1 MADRQPI
8 VLVSGAFAELPPG
21 DGIIGASVTLISNP
35 SGLYT
40 LGGELGY
47 DGTAITALAS
57 GNAALSDVAGAVA
70 SGNAAL
76 VDSAEALASGN
87 AALTLAVAE
96 GGALASGNA
105 ALADAATALASGNA
119 GISLAIASG
128 NVAQASGNAA
138 LADVGGKYDKT
149 GGPISGTVR
158 VQAQSY
164 SDVRDEGLENG
175 TITLDFG
182 SANNFKMTLT
192 GTSTL
197 GAPTN
202 ASGGQSGSIFIL
214 QDGTGSRTLAYNAV
228 FAFAGGTAPTL
239 TTAASGQ
246 DALLYYV
253 QDPSTIITTSV
264 LNV

>member
-21 DGIIGASVTLISNP
+21 DGIIGASVSLISNP

-57 GNAALSDVAGAVA
+57 GNAALSDVAGAIA

-119 GISLAIASG
+119 GIADAATAL
-128 NVAQASGNAA
+128 ASGNAA
-138 LADVGGKYDKT
+138 LTDVGGKYDKT

-164 SDVRDEGLENG
+164 SDVRDEGLESG

-182 SANNFKMTLT
+182 SSNNFKMTLT

-264 LNV
+264 LNIS

>member
-21 DGIIGASVTLISNP
+21 DGIIGASVSLISNP

-57 GNAALSDVAGAVA
+57 GNAALSDVAGAIA

-96 GGALASGNA
+96 ASGNAALAVAATALASGNA
-105 ALADAATALASGNA
+105 GIADAATALASGNA
-119 GISLAIASG
+119 
-128 NVAQASGNAA
+128 A
-138 LADVGGKYDKT
+138 LTDVGGKYDKT

-164 SDVRDEGLENG
+164 SDIKDEGLESG
-175 TITLDFG
+175 TVTLDFG
-182 SANNFKMTLT
+182 SSNNFKITLT

-228 FAFAGGTAPTL
+228 FAFAGGIAPTL

>member
-21 DGIIGASVTLISNP
+21 DGIIGASVSLISNP

-57 GNAALSDVAGAVA
+57 GNAALADVAGASA

-76 VDSAEALASGN
+76 VDAAEALASGN

-96 GGALASGNA
+96 EGALASGNA
-105 ALADAATALASGNA
+105 ALVDAATALASGNA
-119 GISLAIASG
+119 ALVDAST
-128 NVAQASGNAA
+128 ALASGNAA
-138 LADVGGKYDKT
+138 LTDVGGKYDKT
-149 GGPISGTVR
+149 GGPISGNVR
-158 VQAQSY
+158 TQSQTY
-164 SDVRDEGLENG
+164 ADIREEGLESG

-182 SANNFKMTLT
+182 SSNNFQMTLT
-192 GTSTL
+192 GNGTL

-239 TTAASGQ
+239 TTTASGQ

-253 QDPSTIITTSV
+253 QDASTIITTSV
-264 LNV
+264 LNIS

>member
-8 VLVSGAFAELPPG
+8 VLISGAFAELPPG
-21 DGIIGASVTLISNP
+21 DGIIGASVSLISNP

-57 GNAALSDVAGAVA
+57 GNAALSVGASALA

-76 VDSAEALASGN
+76 TDSAVALASGN

-105 ALADAATALASGNA
+105 ALVDAATALASGNA
-119 GISLAIASG
+119 ALVDAS
-128 NVAQASGNAA
+128 VALASGNAA
-138 LADVGGKYDKT
+138 LTDVGGKYDKT
-149 GGPISGTVR
+149 GGPISGNVR
-158 VQAQSY
+158 TQSQTY
-164 SDVRDEGLENG
+164 ADIRDEGLENG

-182 SANNFKMTLT
+182 SSNNFKMTLT
-192 GTSTL
+192 GNGTL

-239 TTAASGQ
+239 TTTASGQ

-253 QDPSTIITTSV
+253 QDPSTIITTSI
-264 LNV
+264 LDIS

>member
-47 DGTAITALAS
+47 DGTAINALAS
-57 GNAALSDVAGAVA
+57 GNAALSDVAGAIA

-119 GISLAIASG
+119 GIADAATALS
-128 NVAQASGNAA
+128 SGNAA
-138 LADVGGKYDKT
+138 LTDVGGKYAKT

-158 VQAQSY
+158 VEKQSY
-164 SDVRDEGLENG
+164 SDVRDEGLESG

-182 SANNFKMTLT
+182 SSNNFKMTLT

-253 QDPSTIITTSV
+253 QDASTIITTSV

>member
-57 GNAALSDVAGAVA
+57 GNAALSDVAGAA
-70 SGNAAL
+70 T
-76 VDSAEALASGN
+76 ALASGN
-87 AALTLAVAE
+87 A
-96 GGALASGNA
+96 GI
-105 ALADAATALASGNA
+105 ADAATALASGNA
-119 GISLAIASG
+119 
-128 NVAQASGNAA
+128 A
-138 LADVGGKYDKT
+138 LTDVGGKYDKT

-164 SDVRDEGLENG
+164 SDVRDEGLESG

-182 SANNFKMTLT
+182 SSNNFKMTLT

-264 LNV
+264 LNIS

>member
-57 GNAALSDVAGAVA
+57 GNAALSDVAGAIA

-119 GISLAIASG
+119 GIADAATAL
-128 NVAQASGNAA
+128 ASGNAA
-138 LADVGGKYDKT
+138 LTDVGGKYDKT

-164 SDVRDEGLENG
+164 SDVRDEGLESG

-182 SANNFKMTLT
+182 SSNNFKMTLT

-228 FAFAGGTAPTL
+228 FAFAGGSAPTL

-253 QDPSTIITTSV
+253 QDASTIITTSV

>member
-21 DGIIGASVTLISNP
+21 DGIIGASVTLISNA

-119 GISLAIASG
+119 GIADAATAL
-128 NVAQASGNAA
+128 ASGNAA
-138 LADVGGKYDKT
+138 LTDVGGKYDKT

-158 VQAQSY
+158 VEKQSY
-164 SDVRDEGLENG
+164 ADVRDEGLESG

-182 SANNFKMTLT
+182 SSNNFKMTLT

>member
-21 DGIIGASVTLISNP
+21 DGIIGASVSLISNP

-57 GNAALSDVAGAVA
+57 GNAALSDVAGAIA

-76 VDSAEALASGN
+76 FDSAEALASGN

-119 GISLAIASG
+119 GIADAATAL
-128 NVAQASGNAA
+128 ASGNAA
-138 LADVGGKYDKT
+138 LTDVGGKYDKT

-158 VQAQSY
+158 VEKQSY
-164 SDVRDEGLENG
+164 ADVRDEGLESG

-182 SANNFKMTLT
+182 SSNNFKMTLT

>member
-21 DGIIGASVTLISNP
+21 DGIIGASVSLISNP

-57 GNAALSDVAGAVA
+57 GNAALSDVAGAIA

-119 GISLAIASG
+119 GIADAATAL
-128 NVAQASGNAA
+128 ASGNAA
-138 LADVGGKYDKT
+138 LTDVGGKYDKT

-158 VQAQSY
+158 VEKQSY
-164 SDVRDEGLENG
+164 ADVRDEGLESG

-182 SANNFKMTLT
+182 SSNNFKMTLT

>member
-40 LGGELGY
+40 LGGEIGY

-57 GNAALSDVAGAVA
+57 GNAALADVAGASA

-76 VDSAEALASGN
+76 VDAAEALASGN

-96 GGALASGNA
+96 EGALASGNA
-105 ALADAATALASGNA
+105 ALVDAATALASGNA
-119 GISLAIASG
+119 ALVDAST
-128 NVAQASGNAA
+128 ALASGNAA
-138 LADVGGKYDKT
+138 LTDVGGKYDKT
-149 GGPISGTVR
+149 GGPISGNVR
-158 VQAQSY
+158 TQSQTY
-164 SDVRDEGLENG
+164 ADIRDEGLESG

-182 SANNFKMTLT
+182 SSNNFQMTLT
-192 GTSTL
+192 GNGTL

-239 TTAASGQ
+239 TTTASGQ

-253 QDPSTIITTSV
+253 QDASTIITTSV
-264 LNV
+264 LNIS

>member
-1 MADRQPI
+1 MPSQK
-8 VLVSGAFAELPPG
+8 
-21 DGIIGASVTLISNP
+21 ISQFP
-35 SGLYT
+35 AQT
-40 LGGELGY
+40 
-47 DGTAITALAS
+47 T
-57 GNAALSDVAGAVA
+57 VA
-70 SGNAAL
+70 SGDILALVTVSGSTFDNKRIGIDVLDGRYHATASGGAAL
-76 VDSAEALASGN
+76 EIAVEALASGN
-87 AALTLAVAE
+87 AALTDSLE
-96 GGALASGNA
+96 ALASGNA
-105 ALADAATALASGNA
+105 GIADAATALASGNA
-119 GISLAIASG
+119 
-128 NVAQASGNAA
+128 A
-138 LADVGGKYDKT
+138 LTDVGGKYDKT

-164 SDVRDEGLENG
+164 SDVRDEGLESG

-182 SANNFKMTLT
+182 SSNNFKMTLT

-253 QDPSTIITTSV
+253 QDASTIITTSV

>member
-119 GISLAIASG
+119 GISDAATAL
-128 NVAQASGNAA
+128 ASGNAA
-138 LADVGGKYDKT
+138 HIGK
-149 GGPISGTVR
+149 SG
-158 VQAQSY
+158 
-164 SDVRDEGLENG
+164 
-175 TITLDFG
+175 IT
-182 SANNFKMTLT
+182 
-192 GTSTL
+192 
-197 GAPTN
+197 
-202 ASGGQSGSIFIL
+202 
-214 QDGTGSRTLAYNAV
+214 
-228 FAFAGGTAPTL
+228 
-239 TTAASGQ
+239 
-246 DALLYYV
+246 
-253 QDPSTIITTSV
+253 
-264 LNV
+264 

>member
-57 GNAALSDVAGAVA
+57 GNAALSDVAGAIA

-96 GGALASGNA
+96 ASGNAALAVAATALASGNA
-105 ALADAATALASGNA
+105 GIADAATALASGNA
-119 GISLAIASG
+119 
-128 NVAQASGNAA
+128 A
-138 LADVGGKYDKT
+138 LTDVGGKYDKT

-164 SDVRDEGLENG
+164 SDVRDEGLESG

-182 SANNFKMTLT
+182 SSNNFKMTLT

-264 LNV
+264 LNIS

>member
-57 GNAALSDVAGAVA
+57 GNAALSDVAGAGA

-96 GGALASGNA
+96 ASGNAALAVAATALASGNA
-105 ALADAATALASGNA
+105 GIADAATALASGNA
-119 GISLAIASG
+119 
-128 NVAQASGNAA
+128 A
-138 LADVGGKYDKT
+138 LTDVGGKYDKT

-164 SDVRDEGLENG
+164 SDIKDEGLESG
-175 TITLDFG
+175 TVTLDFG
-182 SANNFKMTLT
+182 SSNNFKMTLT

-202 ASGGQSGSIFIL
+202 ASGGQSGNIFIL

-253 QDPSTIITTSV
+253 QDASTIITTSV

>member
-57 GNAALSDVAGAVA
+57 SNAALADLTGASA

-76 VDSAEALASGN
+76 VDAAEALASGN

-96 GGALASGNA
+96 EGALASGNA
-105 ALADAATALASGNA
+105 ALVDAATALASGNA
-119 GISLAIASG
+119 ALVDAST
-128 NVAQASGNAA
+128 ALASGNAA
-138 LADVGGKYDKT
+138 LTDVSGKYDKT
-149 GGPISGTVR
+149 GGPISGNVR
-158 VQAQSY
+158 VQSQSY
-164 SDVRDEGLENG
+164 SDIKAEGLESG

-182 SANNFKMTLT
+182 SSNNFEMTLT
-192 GTSTL
+192 GNGTL

-202 ASGGQSGSIFIL
+202 ASGGQSGAIFIL

-253 QDPSTIITTSV
+253 QDASTIITTSV

>member
-21 DGIIGASVTLISNP
+21 DAILGASVTLVDNP
-35 SGLYT
+35 SGLY
-40 LGGELGY
+40 LVGSELGY

-57 GNAALSDVAGAVA
+57 GNAALADVAGASA

-76 VDSAEALASGN
+76 ADAAEALASGN
-87 AALTLAVAE
+87 AALVDAST
-96 GGALASGNA
+96 ALASGNA
-105 ALADAATALASGNA
+105 ALT
-119 GISLAIASG
+119 
-128 NVAQASGNAA
+128 
-138 LADVGGKYDKT
+138 DVGGKYDKT

-158 VQAQSY
+158 VQTQSY
-164 SDVRDEGLENG
+164 ADVRDEGLENG

-182 SANNFKMTLT
+182 SSNNFKMTLT

-253 QDPSTIITTSV
+253 QDSSTIITTSI
-264 LNV
+264 LNIS